1 ILPELNSKLPGLAP
15 LPPAEPAQAR
25 FRLFDSVTAFLRA
38 ASADGPLMLVLDDLH
53 WADAGTLS
61 LLEFLARELEGA
73 RLLVLGT
80 YRDVELTKG
89 HPLAATLAEL
99 TRERL
104 FERVVLRGLDADDV
118 GRFIAGTAGIS
129 PPEALV
135 AAVYRHT
142 EGNPLFVT
150 EVVRLLVQEGALS
163 PDKLSSKEHW
173 SVRIPD
179 GVREVIARRLERLSK
194 RAQEVLQTAAVL
206 GREFTFE
213 QLAALSDDLGEERLL
228 AVLEEALA
236 A

>member
-1 ILPELNSKLPGLAP
+1 QAMRGYVREREPDQLRRELGSSAAALAEILPELNAKLPGLTA
-15 LPPAEPAQAR
+15 LPSAEPAQAR
-25 FRLFDSVTAFLRA
+25 FRLFDSVASFLRA
-38 ASADGPLMLVLDDLH
+38 GSADQPIVLVLDDLH
-53 WADAGTLS
+53 WADAGSLA
-61 LLEFLARELEGA
+61 LLEFLARELEGS

-104 FERVVLRGLDADDV
+104 YERVLLRGLDAEDV
-118 GRFIAGTAGIS
+118 GRFIAGTAGIA

-150 EVVRLLVQEGALS
+150 EVVRLLVQEGALA
-163 PDKLSSKEHW
+163 PERLTTREHW

-179 GVREVIARRLERLSK
+179 GVREVIGKRLERLSE
-194 RAQEVLQTAAVL
+194 RCQETLRMAAVL
-206 GREFTFE
+206 G
-213 QLAALSDDLGEERLL
+213 
-228 AVLEEALA
+228 
-236 A
+236 